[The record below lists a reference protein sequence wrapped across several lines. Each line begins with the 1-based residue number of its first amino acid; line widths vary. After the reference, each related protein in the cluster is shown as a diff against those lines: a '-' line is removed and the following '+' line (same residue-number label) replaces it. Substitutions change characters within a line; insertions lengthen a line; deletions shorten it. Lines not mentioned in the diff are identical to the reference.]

1 MPIQLTYQ
9 VAMTQL
15 AELAGPENPP
25 HVQMQAVSKIAAELS
40 PNNPRHADVM
50 RALNPDQPATVA
62 PAVTL
67 VPPGEHPYAA
77 LLNDPDLVEDEDGD
91 PDDDP
96 L

>member
-1 MPIQLTYQ
+1 
-9 VAMTQL
+9 
-15 AELAGPENPP
+15 
-25 HVQMQAVSKIAAELS
+25 
-40 PNNPRHADVM
+40 M

-77 LLNDPDLVEDEDGD
+77 LLNDPDLAEDEGGD